1 LTKPRASLVLHGGAG
16 GFTPRDYTRELAHM
30 RGLIEAGRD
39 LLAAGASALDVV
51 VETVA
56 AMEASGLYLAGRGAF
71 ANTSGH
77 FELDASV
84 MDGKGRRAG
93 AVAALQGF
101 ASPIR
106 AARAVLETPQVL
118 LVGEG
123 AADFAEAQGL
133 ERVDDSWFTPILP
146 SGRQP
151 RSTGTVGCA
160 ALDLSGVLAAATSTG
175 GVRGKPHGRV
185 GDSPIPGAG
194 VWADENVAVSCT
206 GAGEYFIRTAA
217 AAQLAFRVQLAG
229 ETATEAANGV
239 LAEIAGLGG
248 AGGIIALGADGRVVT
263 AFNTPG
269 MQRAAL
275 HRDGRIEAAVF

>member
-1 LTKPRASLVLHGGAG
+1 MTKPKAGLVLHGGAG

-39 LLAAGASALDVV
+39 RLAGGAAALEVV

-71 ANTSGH
+71 ANTAGR

-106 AARAVLETPQVL
+106 AARAVLETPQVML
-118 LVGEG
+118 AGES
-123 AADFAEAQGL
+123 AADFAAAHGL
-133 ERVDDSWFTPILP
+133 ERVDDDWFTPILP

-160 ALDLSGVLAAATSTG
+160 ALDLSGGLAAGTSTG

-194 VWADENVAVSCT
+194 VWADERVAVSCT
-206 GAGEYFIRTAA
+206 GVGEYFIRAAA
-217 AAQLAFRVQLAG
+217 AAQLAFRVRLAG
-229 ETATEAANGV
+229 ETPADAAASV
-239 LAEIAGLGG
+239 LADIASLGG
-248 AGGIIALGADGRVVT
+248 AGGIIALGADGQVVT

-275 HRDGRIEAAVF
+275 HPDGRIEAAVF